1 MLSFCVTVA
10 ARRAVSMSPG
20 ALALLDADDQMCL
33 LHAAGASLEDDEA
46 LLLGGGGV
54 LSWGRRG
61 AADMAASFKANYP
74 MKPIVR

>member
-1 MLSFCVTVA
+1 MPIAV
-10 ARRAVSMSPG
+10 RRAVSISPG
-20 ALALLDADDQMCL
+20 ALALLDADDRMCL
-33 LHAAGASLEDDEA
+33 LHAAGTSMEDDDA
-46 LLLGGGGV
+46 LLLGGGA

>member
-1 MLSFCVTVA
+1 M
-10 ARRAVSMSPG
+10 
-20 ALALLDADDQMCL
+20 
-33 LHAAGASLEDDEA
+33 EDDDA
-46 LLLGGGGV
+46 LLLGGGA